1 MPSVVKQKNNAMKIK
16 TKLRLGFGFLFII
29 VLSFGLIALFFLNE
43 LSDKSKMILKD
54 NYKSLQY
61 VASMRKVIDENNFP
75 LSEAQRLTFVENLNN
90 ESQNITEQ
98 GERTAFLKL
107 QSAYKALNDPSVV
120 AINANSLK
128 NIRIALH
135 EIEQVNLAAIYD
147 KNERANETSSR
158 ANLYIMIAATLSFI
172 ILFTFIVNFPGFVA
186 NPLAEFGAAIK
197 QISRK
202 NYKQRLNF
210 ENDDEFTELADSF
223 NGMVV
228 KLNEWENSNLST
240 IKSEKLRIEAII
252 AQMQD
257 AIIGLNEK
265 GEVLFLNHL
274 AAKLMGLDEDK
285 IIGQNVS
292 GLVQKNELLK
302 RIIKPDT
309 NEPTLKIYADD
320 KESYFQLENREI
332 IIPNYEEREENAL
345 ISVTKSAGSVYIL
358 KNITQFKELDEAKT
372 NFIAT
377 VSHELKTPL
386 SSIKMSLK
394 LLNDSRVGN
403 MNEEQQELLTHIKE
417 DSDRLLKITSELLDL
432 SQVETGNLKLN
443 FAITSPEAIVQYAI
457 EAVKFQAEQKSIQLN
472 LNCDPNLP
480 NVYADIQKTAW
491 VMVNFLS
498 NALRY
503 SAAKSK
509 VIIDV
514 FQKDQFIQF
523 SVQDFGKGIE
533 EKYQK
538 RLFDRYFQVPTDGQ
552 NKSGSGL
559 GLAISK
565 DFIEAEQG
573 KIWVV
578 SALGEGSK
586 FCFTLPVVV

>member
-1 MPSVVKQKNNAMKIK
+1 MKIK
-16 TKLRLGFGFLFII
+16 TKLRLGFGFLFIL

-43 LSDKSKMILKD
+43 LSDKSKVILKD
-54 NYKSLQY
+54 NYKSLKY
-61 VASMRKVIDENNFP
+61 VAGMRRVIDENKFP
-75 LSEAQRLTFVENLNN
+75 LGGPQRQVFLTHLKN
-90 ESQNITEQ
+90 ESLNITEP
-98 GERTAFLKL
+98 GEKAAFQKL
-107 QSAYKALNDPSVV
+107 EQAFKLL
-120 AINANSLK
+120 NANNNFAAKENNVKDLYA
-128 NIRIALH
+128 ALH
-135 EIEQVNLAAIYD
+135 NIEQVNMDAIYA
-147 KNERANETSSR
+147 KNELANAASSK
-158 ANLYIMIAATLSFI
+158 ANIYIMIAATLSFI

-186 NPLAEFGAAIK
+186 NPLAEFSAAIK

-202 NYKQRLNF
+202 NYKQRLHF

-228 KLNEWENSNLST
+228 KLNEWENSNLSK
-240 IKSEKLRIEAII
+240 IKSEKSRIEAII

-274 AAKLMGLDEDK
+274 AAKLLSLDEDK
-285 IIGQNVS
+285 IVGQNVAQ
-292 GLVQKNELLK
+292 LMQKNELLK
-302 RIIKPDT
+302 RIIKPETAD
-309 NEPTLKIYADD
+309 NTLKIYADE
-320 KESYFQLENREI
+320 KESYFLLENREI
-332 IIPNYEEREENAL
+332 VIPNFEEQSEKTL
-345 ISVTKSAGSVYIL
+345 IASSKSAGSVYTL

-394 LLNDSRVGN
+394 LLNDERVGA
-403 MNEEQQELLTHIKE
+403 MNEEQHELLTHIKE

-443 FAITSPEAIVQYAI
+443 FAITKPEDIVQYAI
-457 EAVKFQAEQKSIQLN
+457 DAVKFQAEQKSIQLE
-472 LNCDPNLP
+472 LNCDQNLP
-480 NVYADIQKTAW
+480 QVNADIQKTAW

-514 FQKDQFIQF
+514 FQKDKFIQF
-523 SVQDFGKGIE
+523 SVQDFGKGID

-573 KIWVV
+573 KIWVI
-578 SALGEGSK
+578 SAIGEGSR
-586 FCFTLPVVV
+586 FCFTLPVVD

>member
-1 MPSVVKQKNNAMKIK
+1 MKIK

-43 LSDKSKMILKD
+43 LSNKSKVILKD
-54 NYKSLQY
+54 NYKSLKY
-61 VASMRKVIDENNFP
+61 VAAMRNVIDQNRLP
-75 LSEAQRLTFVENLNN
+75 LSSTQLTVFKENLQN
-90 ESQNITEQ
+90 EGLNITES
-98 GERTAFLKL
+98 GEKIAFQKL
-107 QSAYKALNDPSVV
+107 EAAFNILNSQQSLTIKENSIKNLRVALQN
-120 AINANSLK
+120 
-128 NIRIALH
+128 
-135 EIEQVNLAAIYD
+135 IEQVNMKAIYD
-147 KNERANETSSR
+147 KNELANETSSR

-186 NPLAEFGAAIK
+186 NPLAEFSAAIK

-202 NYKQRLNF
+202 NYKQRLHF
-210 ENDDEFTELADSF
+210 ENEDEFTELANSF

-228 KLNEWENSNLST
+228 KLNEWENSNLSK
-240 IKSEKLRIEAII
+240 IKSEKSRIEAII

-274 AAKLMGLDEDK
+274 AAKLMSLDEDK
-285 IIGQNVS
+285 VIGQNVAE
-292 GLVQKNELLK
+292 LIQKNELLK

-309 NEPTLKIYADD
+309 NDNTLKIYTDD
-320 KESYFQLENREI
+320 KESYFLLENREI
-332 IIPNYEEREENAL
+332 IIPNYEEQDDSTL
-345 ISVTKSAGSVYIL
+345 IASSKSAGSVYTL

-394 LLNDSRVGN
+394 LLNDERVGM
-403 MNEEQQELLTHIKE
+403 MNEEQHELLNHIKE

-432 SQVETGNLKLN
+432 SQVETGNLKLT
-443 FAITSPEAIVQYAI
+443 FAVTKPEEIVSYAI
-457 EAVKFQAEQKSIQLN
+457 DAVKFQAEQKLIQLV
-472 LNCDPNLP
+472 LNCDQNLP
-480 NVYADIQKTAW
+480 NVNADIQKTAW

-503 SAAKSK
+503 SSEKSK

-514 FQKDQFIQF
+514 LQKDNFIEF
-523 SVQDFGKGIE
+523 SVRDFGKGID

-565 DFIEAEQG
+565 DFIEAENG
-573 KIWVV
+573 KIWVI
-578 SALGEGSK
+578 SAIGEGSK
-586 FCFTLPVVV
+586 FCFSLPVAE

>member
-1 MPSVVKQKNNAMKIK
+1 MKIK

-29 VLSFGLIALFFLNE
+29 VISFGLIALFYLNE
-43 LSDKSKMILKD
+43 LSDKSKVILKD
-54 NYKSLQY
+54 NYKSLKY
-61 VASMRKVIDENNFP
+61 VAAMRNIIDQNQFP
-75 LSEAQRLTFVENLNN
+75 LNSQQQATFTENLKN
-90 ESQNITEQ
+90 EGKNITEP
-98 GERTAFLKL
+98 GEKMAYQQLESAFKVLGNPQPEAIKSDRIKDLRLAL
-107 QSAYKALNDPSVV
+107 QN
-120 AINANSLK
+120 
-128 NIRIALH
+128 
-135 EIEQVNLAAIYD
+135 IEQVNMKAIYD
-147 KNERANETSSR
+147 KNELANEASSR

-186 NPLAEFGAAIK
+186 NPLAEFSAAIK

-202 NYKQRLNF
+202 NYKQRLHF
-210 ENDDEFTELADSF
+210 ENGDEFTELADSF

-228 KLNEWENSNLST
+228 KLNEWENSNLSK
-240 IKSEKLRIEAII
+240 IKSEKSRIEAII

-274 AAKLMGLDEDK
+274 AAKLMNLDEDK
-285 IIGQNVS
+285 VIGQNVAE
-292 GLVQKNELLK
+292 LMQKNELLK
-302 RIIKPDT
+302 RIIKPETAD
-309 NEPTLKIYADD
+309 NTLKIYADD
-320 KESYFQLENREI
+320 KESYFLLENREI
-332 IIPNYEEREENAL
+332 IIPNYEEQEEKAL
-345 ISVTKSAGSVYIL
+345 IAASKSAGSVYIL

-394 LLNDSRVGN
+394 LLNDERVGA
-403 MNEEQQELLTHIKE
+403 MNEEQHELLNHIKE

-432 SQVETGNLKLN
+432 SQVETGNLKLT
-443 FAITSPEAIVQYAI
+443 FALTKPEDIVQYAI
-457 EAVKFQAEQKSIQLN
+457 DAVKFQAEQKSINLE
-472 LNCDPNLP
+472 LNCDKNLP
-480 NVYADIQKTAW
+480 NVNADIQKTAW
-491 VMVNFLS
+491 VLVNFLS

-503 SAAKSK
+503 SSEKSK
-509 VIIDV
+509 VVIDV
-514 FQKDQFIQF
+514 LQKDKFIEF
-523 SVQDFGKGIE
+523 SVKDFGKGID

-578 SALGEGSK
+578 SAIGEGSK
-586 FCFTLPVVV
+586 FCFSLPVVV

>member
-1 MPSVVKQKNNAMKIK
+1 MKIK
-16 TKLRLGFGFLFII
+16 TKLRLGFGFLFIL

-43 LSDKSKMILKD
+43 LSDKSKVILKD
-54 NYKSLQY
+54 NYKSLKY
-61 VASMRKVIDENNFP
+61 VAAMRNVIDQNQFP
-75 LSEAQRLTFVENLNN
+75 LSSTQLAVFRENLKN
-90 ESQNITEQ
+90 EGLNITEP
-98 GERTAFLKL
+98 GEKVAFQKL
-107 QSAYKALNDPSVV
+107 EIAFNVLNNSQISANKENSIKNLRVTLQNIEELNM
-120 AINANSLK
+120 K
-128 NIRIALH
+128 
-135 EIEQVNLAAIYD
+135 AIYD
-147 KNERANETSSR
+147 KNELANETSSR

-186 NPLAEFGAAIK
+186 NPLAEFSAAIK

-202 NYKQRLNF
+202 NYKQRLHF
-210 ENDDEFTELADSF
+210 ENEDEFTELADSF

-228 KLNEWENSNLST
+228 KLNEWENSNLSK
-240 IKSEKLRIEAII
+240 IKSEKSRIEAII

-274 AAKLMGLDEDK
+274 AAKLMSLDEDK
-285 IIGQNVS
+285 VIGQNVS
-292 GLVQKNELLK
+292 DLMQKNELLK
-302 RIIKPDT
+302 RIIKPET
-309 NEPTLKIYADD
+309 NDNTLKIYADD
-320 KESYFQLENREI
+320 KESYFLLENREI
-332 IIPNYEEREENAL
+332 IIPNYEEQDENTL
-345 ISVTKSAGSVYIL
+345 IASSKSAGSVYTL

-394 LLNDSRVGN
+394 LLNDERVGT
-403 MNEEQQELLTHIKE
+403 MNEEQHELLNHIKE

-432 SQVETGNLKLN
+432 SQVETGNLKLT
-443 FAITSPEAIVQYAI
+443 FAITKPEEIVSYAVD
-457 EAVKFQAEQKSIQLN
+457 AVKFQAEQKSIQLV
-472 LNCDPNLP
+472 LNCSQDLP
-480 NVYADIQKTAW
+480 DVNADIQKTAW
-491 VMVNFLS
+491 VLVNFLS

-503 SAAKSK
+503 SSEKSK

-514 FQKDQFIQF
+514 FQKDKFIEF
-523 SVQDFGKGIE
+523 SVRDFGKGID

-565 DFIEAEQG
+565 DFIEAENG
-573 KIWVV
+573 KIWVL
-578 SALGEGSK
+578 SAVGEGSK
-586 FCFTLPVVV
+586 FCFSLPVVE

>member
-1 MPSVVKQKNNAMKIK
+1 MKIK

-43 LSDKSKMILKD
+43 LSDKSKVILKD
-54 NYKSLQY
+54 NYKSLKY
-61 VASMRKVIDENNFP
+61 VAAMRNIIDQHAFP
-75 LSEAQRLTFVENLNN
+75 LNSTQLTTFEDNLKN
-90 ESQNITEQ
+90 EGLNITEP
-98 GERTAFLKL
+98 GEKAAFKKLEIAFNALKGSQASTLKESSIKNLRVAL
-107 QSAYKALNDPSVV
+107 QD
-120 AINANSLK
+120 
-128 NIRIALH
+128 
-135 EIEQVNLAAIYD
+135 IEQVNMKAIYD
-147 KNERANETSSR
+147 KNELANETSSR

-186 NPLAEFGAAIK
+186 NPLAEFSAAIK

-202 NYKQRLNF
+202 NYKQRLHF
-210 ENDDEFTELADSF
+210 ENEDEFTELANSF

-228 KLNEWENSNLST
+228 KLNEWENSNLSK

-274 AAKLMGLDEDK
+274 AAKLISLDEDK
-285 IIGQNVS
+285 VIGQNVAE
-292 GLVQKNELLK
+292 LMQKNELLK
-302 RIIKPDT
+302 RIIKPET
-309 NEPTLKIYADD
+309 NDNTLKIYADD
-320 KESYFQLENREI
+320 KESYFLLENREI
-332 IIPNYEEREENAL
+332 IIPNYEEQDDSTL
-345 ISVTKSAGSVYIL
+345 IASSKSAGSVYTL

-394 LLNDSRVGN
+394 LLNDERVGM
-403 MNEEQQELLTHIKE
+403 MNEEQHELLNHIKE

-432 SQVETGNLKLN
+432 SQVETGNLKLT
-443 FAITSPEAIVQYAI
+443 FAITKPEEIVSYAI
-457 EAVKFQAEQKSIQLN
+457 DAVKFQAEQKSIQLV
-472 LNCDPNLP
+472 LNYDQNLP
-480 NVYADIQKTAW
+480 NVNADIQKTAW

-503 SAAKSK
+503 SSEKSK
-509 VIIDV
+509 VNIDV
-514 FQKDQFIQF
+514 LQKDNFIEF
-523 SVQDFGKGIE
+523 SVRDFGKGID

-565 DFIEAEQG
+565 DFIEAENG

-578 SALGEGSK
+578 SAIGEGSK
-586 FCFTLPVVV
+586 FCFSLPIAE

>member
-1 MPSVVKQKNNAMKIK
+1 MKIK

-43 LSDKSKMILKD
+43 LSNKSKVILKD
-54 NYKSLQY
+54 NYKSLKY
-61 VASMRKVIDENNFP
+61 VAAMRNVIDQNRLP
-75 LSEAQRLTFVENLNN
+75 LSSTQLAVFKENLQN
-90 ESQNITEQ
+90 EGLNITES
-98 GERTAFLKL
+98 GEKVAFQKLKAAFNILNSPQSLTIKENNIKNLRVAL
-107 QSAYKALNDPSVV
+107 QN
-120 AINANSLK
+120 
-128 NIRIALH
+128 
-135 EIEQVNLAAIYD
+135 IEQVNMKAIYD
-147 KNERANETSSR
+147 KNELANETSSR

-186 NPLAEFGAAIK
+186 NPLAEFSAAIK

-202 NYKQRLNF
+202 NYKQRLHF
-210 ENDDEFTELADSF
+210 ENEDEFTELANSF

-228 KLNEWENSNLST
+228 KLNEWENSNLSK
-240 IKSEKLRIEAII
+240 IKSEKSRIEAII

-274 AAKLMGLDEDK
+274 AAKLMSLDEDK
-285 IIGQNVS
+285 VIGQNVAE
-292 GLVQKNELLK
+292 LIQKNELLK

-309 NEPTLKIYADD
+309 NDNTLKIYTDD
-320 KESYFQLENREI
+320 KESYFLLENREI
-332 IIPNYEEREENAL
+332 IIPNYEEQDDSTL
-345 ISVTKSAGSVYIL
+345 ISSSKSAGSVYTL

-394 LLNDSRVGN
+394 LLNDERVGM
-403 MNEEQQELLTHIKE
+403 MNEEQHELLNHIKE

-432 SQVETGNLKLN
+432 SQVETGNLKLT
-443 FAITSPEAIVQYAI
+443 FAVTKPEEIVSYAI
-457 EAVKFQAEQKSIQLN
+457 DAVKFQAEQKLIQLV
-472 LNCDPNLP
+472 LNCDQNLP
-480 NVYADIQKTAW
+480 NVNADIQKTAW

-503 SAAKSK
+503 SSEKSK

-514 FQKDQFIQF
+514 FQKDNFIEF
-523 SVQDFGKGIE
+523 SVRDFGKGID

-565 DFIEAEQG
+565 DFIEAENG

-578 SALGEGSK
+578 SAIGEGSK
-586 FCFTLPVVV
+586 FCFSLPVVE

>member
-1 MPSVVKQKNNAMKIK
+1 MKIK
-16 TKLRLGFGFLFII
+16 TKLRLGFGFLFIL

-43 LSDKSKMILKD
+43 LSDKSKVILKD
-54 NYKSLQY
+54 NYKSLKY
-61 VASMRKVIDENNFP
+61 VAAMRNVIDQNQFP
-75 LSEAQRLTFVENLNN
+75 LSSTQLAVFRENLKN
-90 ESQNITEQ
+90 EGLNITEP
-98 GERTAFLKL
+98 GEKVAFQKLATAFNILNGPQSLTIKENSIKNLRVAL
-107 QSAYKALNDPSVV
+107 QN
-120 AINANSLK
+120 
-128 NIRIALH
+128 
-135 EIEQVNLAAIYD
+135 IEQVNMKAIYD
-147 KNERANETSSR
+147 KNELANETSSR

-186 NPLAEFGAAIK
+186 NPLAEFSAAIK

-202 NYKQRLNF
+202 NYKQRLHF
-210 ENDDEFTELADSF
+210 ENEDEFTELADSF

-228 KLNEWENSNLST
+228 KLNEWENSNLSK
-240 IKSEKLRIEAII
+240 IKSEKSRIEAII

-274 AAKLMGLDEDK
+274 AAKLMSLDEDK
-285 IIGQNVS
+285 VIGQNVAE
-292 GLVQKNELLK
+292 LVQKNELLK
-302 RIIKPDT
+302 RIIKPET
-309 NEPTLKIYADD
+309 NDNTLKIYADD
-320 KESYFQLENREI
+320 KESYFLLENREI
-332 IIPNYEEREENAL
+332 IIPNYEEQDENTL
-345 ISVTKSAGSVYIL
+345 IASSKSAGSVYTL

-394 LLNDSRVGN
+394 LLNDERVGA
-403 MNEEQQELLTHIKE
+403 MNEEQHELLNHIKE

-432 SQVETGNLKLN
+432 SQVETGNLKLT
-443 FAITSPEAIVQYAI
+443 FAITKPEEIVSYAVD
-457 EAVKFQAEQKSIQLN
+457 AVKFQAEQKSIQLV
-472 LNCDPNLP
+472 LNCSQNLP
-480 NVYADIQKTAW
+480 DVNADIQKTAW
-491 VMVNFLS
+491 VLVNFLS

-503 SAAKSK
+503 SSEKSR

-514 FQKDQFIQF
+514 FQKDKFIEF
-523 SVQDFGKGIE
+523 SVRDFGKGID

-565 DFIEAEQG
+565 DFIEAENG

-578 SALGEGSK
+578 SAIGEGSK
-586 FCFTLPVVV
+586 FCFSLPVVE

>member
-1 MPSVVKQKNNAMKIK
+1 MKIK

-43 LSDKSKMILKD
+43 LSDKSKVILKD
-54 NYKSLQY
+54 NYKSLKY
-61 VASMRKVIDENNFP
+61 VAAMRNVIDQNRFP
-75 LSEAQRLTFVENLNN
+75 LSSTQLAVFRENLKN
-90 ESQNITEQ
+90 EGLNITEP
-98 GERTAFLKL
+98 GEKVAFQKLETAFNMLNGSQLLSIKENSIKNLRVAL
-107 QSAYKALNDPSVV
+107 QN
-120 AINANSLK
+120 
-128 NIRIALH
+128 
-135 EIEQVNLAAIYD
+135 IEQVNMKAIYD
-147 KNERANETSSR
+147 KNELANETSSR

-186 NPLAEFGAAIK
+186 NPLAEFSAAIK

-202 NYKQRLNF
+202 NYKQRLHF
-210 ENDDEFTELADSF
+210 ENEDEFTELAESF

-228 KLNEWENSNLST
+228 KLNEWENSNLSK
-240 IKSEKLRIEAII
+240 IKSEKSRIEAII

-274 AAKLMGLDEDK
+274 AAKLMSLDEDK
-285 IIGQNVS
+285 VIGQNVAE
-292 GLVQKNELLK
+292 LMQKNELLK
-302 RIIKPDT
+302 RIIKPETDD
-309 NEPTLKIYADD
+309 NTLKIYADD
-320 KESYFQLENREI
+320 KESYFLLENREI
-332 IIPNYEEREENAL
+332 IIPNYEEQDENTL
-345 ISVTKSAGSVYIL
+345 IASSRSAGSVYTL

-394 LLNDSRVGN
+394 LLNDERVGA
-403 MNEEQQELLTHIKE
+403 MNEEQHELLNHIKE

-432 SQVETGNLKLN
+432 SQVETGNLKLT
-443 FAITSPEAIVQYAI
+443 FAITKPEEIVSYAVD
-457 EAVKFQAEQKSIQLN
+457 AVKFQAEQKSIQLV
-472 LNCDPNLP
+472 LNCSQNLP
-480 NVYADIQKTAW
+480 NVNADIQKTAW

-503 SAAKSK
+503 SSEKSK

-514 FQKDQFIQF
+514 FQKDKSIEF
-523 SVQDFGKGIE
+523 SVRDFGKGID

-565 DFIEAEQG
+565 DFIEAENG

-578 SALGEGSK
+578 SAIGEGSK
-586 FCFTLPVVV
+586 FCFSLPVVE

>member
-1 MPSVVKQKNNAMKIK
+1 MKIK

-43 LSDKSKMILKD
+43 LSNKSKVILKD
-54 NYKSLQY
+54 NYKSLKY
-61 VASMRKVIDENNFP
+61 VAAMRNVIDQNRLP
-75 LSEAQRLTFVENLNN
+75 LSSTQLTVFKENLQN
-90 ESQNITEQ
+90 EGLNITES
-98 GERTAFLKL
+98 GEKIAFQKL
-107 QSAYKALNDPSVV
+107 EAAFNILNSQQSLSIKENSIKNLRVALQN
-120 AINANSLK
+120 
-128 NIRIALH
+128 
-135 EIEQVNLAAIYD
+135 IEQVNMKAIYD
-147 KNERANETSSR
+147 KNELANETSSR

-186 NPLAEFGAAIK
+186 NPLAEFSAAIK

-202 NYKQRLNF
+202 NYKQRLHF
-210 ENDDEFTELADSF
+210 ENEDEFTELANSF

-228 KLNEWENSNLST
+228 KLNEWENSNLSK
-240 IKSEKLRIEAII
+240 IKSEKSRIEAII

-274 AAKLMGLDEDK
+274 AAKLMSLDEDK
-285 IIGQNVS
+285 VIGQNVAE
-292 GLVQKNELLK
+292 LIQKNELLK

-309 NEPTLKIYADD
+309 NDNTLKIYTDD
-320 KESYFQLENREI
+320 KESYFLLENREI
-332 IIPNYEEREENAL
+332 IIPNYEEQDDSTL
-345 ISVTKSAGSVYIL
+345 IASSKSAGSVYTL

-394 LLNDSRVGN
+394 LLNDERVGM
-403 MNEEQQELLTHIKE
+403 MNEEQHELLNHIKE

-432 SQVETGNLKLN
+432 SQVETGNLKLT
-443 FAITSPEAIVQYAI
+443 FAVTKPEEIVSYAI
-457 EAVKFQAEQKSIQLN
+457 DAVKFQAEQKLIQLV
-472 LNCDPNLP
+472 LNCDQNLP
-480 NVYADIQKTAW
+480 NVNADIQKTAW

-503 SAAKSK
+503 SSEKSK

-514 FQKDQFIQF
+514 LQKDNFIEF
-523 SVQDFGKGIE
+523 SVRDFGKGID

-538 RLFDRYFQVPTDGQ
+538 KLFDRYFQVPTDGQ

-565 DFIEAEQG
+565 DFIEAENG

-578 SALGEGSK
+578 SAIGEGSK
-586 FCFTLPVVV
+586 FCFSLPVVE

>member
-1 MPSVVKQKNNAMKIK
+1 LRLNYNTMKIK

-29 VLSFGLIALFFLNE
+29 VLSFGLIALFYLNE
-43 LSDKSKMILKD
+43 LSDKSKVILKD
-54 NYKSLQY
+54 NYKSLKY
-61 VASMRKVIDENNFP
+61 VAAMRNVIDQNQFP
-75 LSEAQRLTFVENLNN
+75 LSSPQQVIFNENLKN
-90 ESQNITEQ
+90 EGQNITEP
-98 GERTAFLKL
+98 GEKVAFQKLETAFKL
-107 QSAYKALNDPSVV
+107 LSSAQSV
-120 AINANSLK
+120 AIKENSIKDL
-128 NIRIALH
+128 RMALQN
-135 EIEQVNLAAIYD
+135 IEQVNMKAIYD
-147 KNERANETSSR
+147 KNELANQASSR

-186 NPLAEFGAAIK
+186 NPLAEFSAAIK

-202 NYKQRLNF
+202 NYKQRLHF
-210 ENDDEFTELADSF
+210 ENGDEFTELADSF

-228 KLNEWENSNLST
+228 KLNEWENSNLSK
-240 IKSEKLRIEAII
+240 IKSEKSRIEAII

-274 AAKLMGLDEDK
+274 AAKLMNLDEDK
-285 IIGQNVS
+285 VIGQNVAE
-292 GLVQKNELLK
+292 LMQKNELLK

-309 NEPTLKIYADD
+309 EDNTLKIYADD
-320 KESYFQLENREI
+320 KESYFLLENREI
-332 IIPNYEEREENAL
+332 IIPNYEEQEEKTL
-345 ISVTKSAGSVYIL
+345 IASSKSAGSVYIL

-394 LLNDSRVGN
+394 LLNDERVGT
-403 MNEEQQELLTHIKE
+403 MNEEQHELLNHIKE

-432 SQVETGNLKLN
+432 SQVETGNLKLT
-443 FAITSPEAIVQYAI
+443 FALTKPEDIVQYAVD
-457 EAVKFQAEQKSIQLN
+457 AVKFQAEQKSIKLE
-472 LNCDPNLP
+472 LNCDQNLP

-491 VMVNFLS
+491 VLVNFLS

-503 SAAKSK
+503 SSEKSK
-509 VIIDV
+509 VVIDV
-514 FQKDQFIQF
+514 LQKDNFIQF
-523 SVQDFGKGIE
+523 SVQDFGKGID

-578 SALGEGSK
+578 SAIGEGSK
-586 FCFTLPVVV
+586 FCFSLPVVE

>member
-1 MPSVVKQKNNAMKIK
+1 MKIK

-43 LSDKSKMILKD
+43 LSDKSKVILKD
-54 NYKSLQY
+54 NYKSLKY
-61 VASMRKVIDENNFP
+61 VAAMRNIIDQHAFP
-75 LSEAQRLTFVENLNN
+75 LRHVPLTVFAENLKN
-90 ESQNITEQ
+90 EGLNITEP
-98 GERTAFLKL
+98 GERAAFKQLETAFNALKVSQPSIVKESSIKNLRSAL
-107 QSAYKALNDPSVV
+107 Q
-120 AINANSLK
+120 
-128 NIRIALH
+128 NIEA
-135 EIEQVNLAAIYD
+135 VNMKAIYH
-147 KNERANETSSR
+147 KNELANETSSR

-186 NPLAEFGAAIK
+186 NPLAEFSAAIK

-202 NYKQRLNF
+202 NYKQRLHFKN
-210 ENDDEFTELADSF
+210 EDEFTELANSF
-223 NGMVV
+223 NGMVL
-228 KLNEWENSNLST
+228 KLNEWENSNLSK
-240 IKSEKLRIEAII
+240 IKSEKSRIEAII

-274 AAKLMGLDEDK
+274 AAKLISLDEDK
-285 IIGQNVS
+285 VIGQNVAE
-292 GLVQKNELLK
+292 LMQKNELLK
-302 RIIKPDT
+302 RIIKPET
-309 NEPTLKIYADD
+309 NDNTLKIYADD
-320 KESYFQLENREI
+320 KESYFLLENREI
-332 IIPNYEEREENAL
+332 IIPNYEEQDNDTL
-345 ISVTKSAGSVYIL
+345 IASSKSAGSVYTL

-394 LLNDSRVGN
+394 LLNDERVGL
-403 MNEEQQELLTHIKE
+403 MNEEQRELLNHIKE

-432 SQVETGNLKLN
+432 SQVETGNLKLT
-443 FAITSPEAIVQYAI
+443 FAITKPEEILRYAVD
-457 EAVKFQAEQKSIQLN
+457 AVKFQAEQKSIQLV
-472 LNCDPNLP
+472 LNCDQNLP
-480 NVYADIQKTAW
+480 NVNADIQKTAW

-503 SAAKSK
+503 SSAKSK
-509 VIIDV
+509 VVIDV
-514 FQKDQFIQF
+514 LQKDKFIEF
-523 SVQDFGKGIE
+523 SVRDFGKGID

-565 DFIEAEQG
+565 DFIEAENG

-578 SALGEGSK
+578 SAIGEGSK
-586 FCFTLPVVV
+586 FCFSLPIAE

>member
-1 MPSVVKQKNNAMKIK
+1 MKIK

-43 LSDKSKMILKD
+43 LSDKSKVILKD
-54 NYKSLQY
+54 NYKSLKY
-61 VASMRKVIDENNFP
+61 VSAMRNVLDENIYP
-75 LSEAQRLTFVENLNN
+75 LNTNQAGIFEENLKL
-90 ESQNITEQ
+90 EGQNITEP
-98 GERTAFLKL
+98 GERTAVQKL
-107 QSAYKALNDPSVV
+107 ENSFKTLQTTPSVDTRQRAV
-120 AINANSLK
+120 KDLRSLLQ
-128 NIRIALH
+128 NIEEL
-135 EIEQVNLAAIYD
+135 NMKAIYA
-147 KNERANETSSR
+147 KNELANEASGR

-186 NPLAEFGAAIK
+186 NPLAEFSAAIRG
-197 QISRK
+197 ISRK
-202 NYKQRLNF
+202 NYKQRLHF
-210 ENDDEFTELADSF
+210 ENDDEFTELANAF

-228 KLNEWENSNLST
+228 KLNEWENSNLSK

-274 AAKLMGLDEDK
+274 AAKLINLDEQK
-285 IIGQNVS
+285 IIGQNVAE
-292 GLVQKNELLK
+292 LIKKNELLK
-302 RIIKPDT
+302 RIIKPETADK
-309 NEPTLKIYADD
+309 TLKIYADE
-320 KESYFQLENREI
+320 KESYFLLENREI
-332 IIPNYEEREENAL
+332 VIPNYEEQDDTTL
-345 ISVTKSAGSVYIL
+345 IESSKSAGSVYIL

-394 LLNDSRVGN
+394 LLNDERVGS
-403 MNEEQQELLTHIKE
+403 MNEEQNQLLIHIKE

-432 SQVETGNLKLN
+432 SQVETGNLKLT
-443 FAITSPEAIVQYAI
+443 FAVTKPEDIVQYAI
-457 EAVKFQAEQKSIQLN
+457 DAVKFQAEQKAIKLE
-472 LNCDPNLP
+472 LNCDTNLP
-480 NVYADIQKTAW
+480 KVNADIQKTAW
-491 VMVNFLS
+491 VLVNFLS

-503 SAAKSK
+503 SAEKSK

-514 FQKDQFIQF
+514 FQKDKFIQF
-523 SVQDFGKGIE
+523 SVQDYGKGID

-565 DFIEAEQG
+565 DFIEAEEG

-578 SALGEGSK
+578 SAIGEGSK
-586 FCFTLPVVV
+586 FCFTLPIVE

>member
-1 MPSVVKQKNNAMKIK
+1 MRLNQNTMKIK

-43 LSDKSKMILKD
+43 LSDKSKVILKD
-54 NYKSLQY
+54 NYKSLKY
-61 VASMRKVIDENNFP
+61 VAAMRNVIDQHPFP
-75 LSEAQRLTFVENLNN
+75 LSRTQLTIFTENLKN
-90 ESQNITEQ
+90 EGLNITEP
-98 GERTAFLKL
+98 GEKAAFRKLETAFN
-107 QSAYKALNDPSVV
+107 ALNGPQLSTTTESSIKNLRV
-120 AINANSLK
+120 ALQN
-128 NIRIALH
+128 
-135 EIEQVNLAAIYD
+135 IEQVNMKAIYD
-147 KNERANETSSR
+147 KNELANETSSR
-158 ANLYIMIAATLSFI
+158 ANVYIMIAATLSFI

-186 NPLAEFGAAIK
+186 NPLAEFSAAIK

-202 NYKQRLNF
+202 NYKQHLHF
-210 ENDDEFTELADSF
+210 ENEDEFTELANSF
-223 NGMVV
+223 NGMVI
-228 KLNEWENSNLST
+228 KLNEWENSNLSK
-240 IKSEKLRIEAII
+240 IKSEKSRIEAII

-274 AAKLMGLDEDK
+274 AVKLMSLDEDK
-285 IIGQNVS
+285 VIGQNVAE
-292 GLVQKNELLK
+292 LTQKNELLK
-302 RIIKPDT
+302 RIIKPET
-309 NEPTLKIYADD
+309 NDNTLKIYTDD
-320 KESYFQLENREI
+320 KESYFLLENREI
-332 IIPNYEEREENAL
+332 IIPNYEEQDDSTL
-345 ISVTKSAGSVYIL
+345 IASSKSAGSVYTL

-394 LLNDSRVGN
+394 LLNDERVGM
-403 MNEEQQELLTHIKE
+403 MNEEQHELLNHIKE

-432 SQVETGNLKLN
+432 SQVETGNLKLTL
-443 FAITSPEAIVQYAI
+443 AITKPEEIVSYAVD
-457 EAVKFQAEQKSIQLN
+457 AVKFQAEQKSIQLV
-472 LNCDPNLP
+472 LNCDHNLP
-480 NVYADIQKTAW
+480 NVTADIQKTAW

-503 SAAKSK
+503 SSEKSK

-514 FQKDQFIQF
+514 FQKDNFIEF
-523 SVQDFGKGIE
+523 SVRDFGKGID

-538 RLFDRYFQVPTDGQ
+538 KLFDRYFQVPTDGQ

-565 DFIEAEQG
+565 DFIEAENG
-573 KIWVV
+573 KIWVI
-578 SALGEGSK
+578 SAIGEGSK
-586 FCFTLPVVV
+586 FCFSLPVVE

>member
-1 MPSVVKQKNNAMKIK
+1 LQLNKKVMKIK

-43 LSDKSKMILKD
+43 LSNKSKVILKD
-54 NYKSLQY
+54 NYKSLKY
-61 VASMRKVIDENNFP
+61 VAAMRNVIDQNRLP
-75 LSEAQRLTFVENLNN
+75 LSSTQLAVFKENLQN
-90 ESQNITEQ
+90 EGLNITEN
-98 GERTAFLKL
+98 GEKVAFQKL
-107 QSAYKALNDPSVV
+107 EAAFNVLNSQQSLTIKENSIKNLRVALQN
-120 AINANSLK
+120 
-128 NIRIALH
+128 
-135 EIEQVNLAAIYD
+135 IEQVNMKAIYD
-147 KNERANETSSR
+147 KNELANETSSR

-186 NPLAEFGAAIK
+186 NPLAEFSAAIK

-202 NYKQRLNF
+202 NYKQRLHF
-210 ENDDEFTELADSF
+210 ENEDEFTELANSF

-228 KLNEWENSNLST
+228 KLNEWENSNLSK
-240 IKSEKLRIEAII
+240 IKSEKSRIEAII

-274 AAKLMGLDEDK
+274 AAKLMSLDEDK
-285 IIGQNVS
+285 VIGQNVAE
-292 GLVQKNELLK
+292 LIQKNELLK

-309 NEPTLKIYADD
+309 NDNTLKIYTDD
-320 KESYFQLENREI
+320 KESYFLLENREI
-332 IIPNYEEREENAL
+332 IIPNYEEQDDSTL
-345 ISVTKSAGSVYIL
+345 IASSKSAGSVYTL

-394 LLNDSRVGN
+394 LLNDERVGM
-403 MNEEQQELLTHIKE
+403 MNEEQHELLNHIKE

-432 SQVETGNLKLN
+432 SQVETGNLKLT
-443 FAITSPEAIVQYAI
+443 FAVTKPEEIVSYAI
-457 EAVKFQAEQKSIQLN
+457 DAVKFQAEQKLIQLV
-472 LNCDPNLP
+472 LNCDHNLP
-480 NVYADIQKTAW
+480 NVNADIQKTAW

-503 SAAKSK
+503 SSEKSK
-509 VIIDV
+509 VMIDV
-514 FQKDQFIQF
+514 LQKDNFIEF
-523 SVQDFGKGIE
+523 SVRDFGKGID

-565 DFIEAEQG
+565 DFIEAENG
-573 KIWVV
+573 KIWVI
-578 SALGEGSK
+578 SAIGEGSK
-586 FCFTLPVVV
+586 FCFSLPVVE

>member
-1 MPSVVKQKNNAMKIK
+1 MKIK
-16 TKLRLGFGFLFII
+16 TKLRFGFGFLFII

-43 LSDKSKMILKD
+43 LSDKSKVILKD
-54 NYKSLQY
+54 NYKSLKY
-61 VASMRKVIDENNFP
+61 VAAMRNVIDAGSFP
-75 LSEAQRLTFVENLNN
+75 LSDGQEKVFNENLKS
-90 ESQNITEQ
+90 EGQNITEK
-98 GERTAFLKL
+98 GEQVAFRKL
-107 QSAYKALNDPSVV
+107 TIAYAALTSLSSGTQEI
-120 AINANSLK
+120 ALK
-128 NIRIALH
+128 NVRTELQK
-135 EIEQVNLAAIYD
+135 IEELNMTAIYD
-147 KNERANETSSR
+147 KNELANEASSR

-186 NPLAEFGAAIK
+186 NPLAEFSAAIK
-197 QISRK
+197 QIGRK
-202 NYKQRLNF
+202 NYKQRLHF
-210 ENDDEFTELADSF
+210 ENDDEFTELAESF

-240 IKSEKLRIEAII
+240 IKSEKSRIEAII

-274 AAKLMGLDEDK
+274 AAKLISLDEDK

-292 GLVQKNELLK
+292 ELIQKNELLK
-302 RIIKPDT
+302 RIIKPETDDK
-309 NEPTLKIYADD
+309 TLKIYADD
-320 KESYFQLENREI
+320 KESYFLLESREI
-332 IIPNYEEREENAL
+332 TIPNYEEQDEKTL
-345 ISVTKSAGSVYIL
+345 IASSKSAGSVYIL

-394 LLNDSRVGN
+394 LLNDARVGT
-403 MNEEQQELLTHIKE
+403 MNEEQHELLTHIQE

-432 SQVETGNLKLN
+432 SQVETGNLKLT
-443 FAITSPEAIVQYAI
+443 FAITKPEDIVQYAVD
-457 EAVKFQAEQKSIQLN
+457 AVKFQAGQKSINLE
-472 LNCDPNLP
+472 LNCDKNLP

-491 VMVNFLS
+491 VLVNFLS

-503 SAAKSK
+503 SSEKSK

-514 FQKDQFIQF
+514 FQKDNFIQF
-523 SVQDFGKGIE
+523 AVQDFGKGID

-578 SALGEGSK
+578 SAIGEGSR
-586 FCFTLPVVV
+586 FCFTLPVVG

>member
-1 MPSVVKQKNNAMKIK
+1 MKIK

-29 VLSFGLIALFFLNE
+29 VLSFGLIALFYLNE
-43 LSDKSKMILKD
+43 LSDKSKVILKD
-54 NYKSLQY
+54 NYKSLKY
-61 VASMRKVIDENNFP
+61 VAAMRNVIDQHPFP
-75 LSEAQRLTFVENLNN
+75 LNSTQQAIFTENLKN
-90 ESQNITEQ
+90 EGLNITEP
-98 GERTAFLKL
+98 GEKAAFQKL
-107 QSAYKALNDPSVV
+107 EIAFNVLNDSKSS
-120 AINANSLK
+120 AIKANSIKDL
-128 NIRIALH
+128 RVALQN
-135 EIEQVNLAAIYD
+135 IEQVNMKAIYD
-147 KNERANETSSR
+147 KNELANEASSR

-186 NPLAEFGAAIK
+186 NPLAEFSAAIK

-202 NYKQRLNF
+202 NYKQRLHF

-228 KLNEWENSNLST
+228 KLNEWENSNLSK
-240 IKSEKLRIEAII
+240 IKSEKSRIEAII

-274 AAKLMGLDEDK
+274 AAKLMSLDEDK
-285 IIGQNVS
+285 VIGQNVAE
-292 GLVQKNELLK
+292 LMQKNELLK
-302 RIIKPDT
+302 RIIKPET
-309 NEPTLKIYADD
+309 NDNTLKIYADD
-320 KESYFQLENREI
+320 KESYFLLENREI
-332 IIPNYEEREENAL
+332 IIPNYEEQDENTL
-345 ISVTKSAGSVYIL
+345 IASSKSAGSVYTL

-394 LLNDSRVGN
+394 LLNDERVGG
-403 MNEEQQELLTHIKE
+403 MNDEQHELLNHIQE

-432 SQVETGNLKLN
+432 SQVETGNLKLT
-443 FAITSPEAIVQYAI
+443 FAITKPEEIVQYAI
-457 EAVKFQAEQKSIQLN
+457 DAVKFQAEQKSIELV
-472 LNCDPNLP
+472 LNCDQNLP
-480 NVYADIQKTAW
+480 NVNADIQKTAW

-503 SAAKSK
+503 SSEKSK
-509 VIIDV
+509 VIIDI
-514 FQKDQFIQF
+514 FQKDKFIEF
-523 SVQDFGKGIE
+523 SVRDFGKGID

-565 DFIEAEQG
+565 DFIEAENG

-578 SALGEGSK
+578 SAIGEGSK
-586 FCFTLPVVV
+586 F